1 MHHLA
6 LCMTL
11 YVLCST
17 YNHHYIINWW
27 NDVTVCKHFLC
38 CNLYLYDSPSPP
50 PMFALQRHELQL
62 KDPAGPYARELHV
75 VEVCWS
81 DRCVT
86 KAVRLLAN
94 CRCHGNKATSQRHD
108 LLVGGLLRRQQ
119 DVKDWE
125 QIYFVQLWYEIQFI
139 SIDRNAS
146 RSHF

>member
-6 LCMTL
+6 LCMRL
-11 YVLCST
+11 DVLCST
-17 YNHHYIINWW
+17 YKHHYIINWW
-27 NDVTVCKHFLC
+27 NVVIVCKLFC
-38 CNLYLYDSPSPP
+38 AVICIFMP

-62 KDPAGPYARELHV
+62 KDPAGPYASELHV

-94 CRCHGNKATSQRHD
+94 CRCHWNKATSQRHD